1 MAVFLFRKGVG
12 GSIWLL
18 VVPLFITSTA
28 EKAEAFH
35 CHRVYKQS
43 DCRIHEDAKMF
54 IFALLKTKVGVGKRI
69 WKGR

>member
-1 MAVFLFRKGVG
+1 MAVFYSEKERG
-12 GSIWLL
+12 GSIWRL

-35 CHRVYKQS
+35 CYRVYKQS
-43 DCRIHEDAKMF
+43 ECRIHEEAKMF
-54 IFALLKTKVGVGKRI
+54 IFALLKTKVGLGKRI